1 VKAFFVIL
9 GLAALY
15 LLGHLLLWRDAK
27 NLKIPKI
34 TKKPG
39 SGFDDEEEDDWPDR
53 PAR

>member
-1 VKAFFVIL
+1 MKAFFIIL

-34 TKKPG
+34 TKRPEP
-39 SGFDDEEEDDWPDR
+39 FDDDEDDWPKR
-53 PAR
+53 